1 MKLMMV
7 MLENNGN
14 HCHDDDFDDNDGVN
28 GSTNHYND
36 DKLNFGNN
44 NEHYWN
50 HVESMAVVDE
60 TK

>member
-1 MKLMMV
+1 M
-7 MLENNGN
+7 
-14 HCHDDDFDDNDGVN
+14 N

-50 HVESMAVVDE
+50 HVESMAVVDG